1 MRSYIAVE
9 IDGVLAPYGGPVP
22 AAPEPEPEP
31 TAWWQESAPRA
42 PRPALDPAVGRALAG
57 LPADLVLLCPPEEQA
72 GLEPLLPSLGLDT
85 VPPLA
90 PLRDPRATA
99 VRSRARKVVLW
110 AHSHDRPVAWVR
122 AGDHHVQEVTG
133 TFRRLYSTVGPLL
146 PYAVDPATGL
156 TPADVQALRAWVQE
170 MDTLPTRTPV
180 VPRRCRDCGER
191 GTGVLDGRR
200 VDNVHE
206 SCGSCCECYC
216 TGPMTTS
223 MSGAR
228 HHDGW
233 DEW

>member
-9 IDGVLAPYGGPVP
+9 IDGVLAPCGGPVP
-22 AAPEPEPEP
+22 AAPEPEP
-31 TAWWQESAPRA
+31 TAWWQETAPRA
-42 PRPALDPAVGRALAG
+42 PRPDLSPAVGRALAG
-57 LPADLVLLCPPEEQA
+57 LPADLVLLCTPEQRS
-72 GLEPLLPSLGLDT
+72 GLEPLLPTLGWDT

-99 VRSRARKVVLW
+99 VRSRAREVVLW

-122 AGDHHVQEVTG
+122 AGSHHVQEVSG

-146 PYAVDPATGL
+146 PYAVDPTTGL
-156 TPADVQALRAWVQE
+156 TPADVQALRQWLEE
-170 MDTLPTRTPV
+170 MSALPTPAPV
-180 VPRRCRDCGER
+180 APRPCRNCGER
-191 GTGVLDGRR
+191 GTTVHNGRR
-200 VDNVHE
+200 IDNVDE

-216 TGPMTTS
+216 TGPMTTP

-228 HHDGW
+228 HDDGW